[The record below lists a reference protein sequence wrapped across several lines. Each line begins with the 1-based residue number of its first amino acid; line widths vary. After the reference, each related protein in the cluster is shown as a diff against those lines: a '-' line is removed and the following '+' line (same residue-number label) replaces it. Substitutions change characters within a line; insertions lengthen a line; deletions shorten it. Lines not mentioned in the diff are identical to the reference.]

1 MLRPGEPWDSPH
13 ESPMHYRLAPRRY
26 RAGGKFRTRHGRATA
41 GRGSS
46 AQAENCH
53 SRSAG
58 RLTLAYGEI
67 RGETQ
72 CSSGEPAMRGWS
84 ADRGNYAAPVAI
96 GSVMRALGA
105 GVVIESRDNDFTV
118 GDAVAGWFGWQE
130 EAVVRA
136 DAMVRRI
143 AETRSEEHTSAL
155 QSLMRISYAVFCLK
169 KKNKQK

>member
-1 MLRPGEPWDSPH
+1 MRISDWSSDVCSSDL
-13 ESPMHYRLAPRRY
+13 LAD
-26 RAGGKFRTRHGRATA
+26 
-41 GRGSS
+41 
-46 AQAENCH
+46 
-53 SRSAG
+53 
-58 RLTLAYGEI
+58 GEI
-67 RGETQ
+67 RVRNQ
-72 CSSGEPAMRGWS
+72 FLSVEPAMRGWI

-143 AETRSEEHTSAL
+143 AETDL
-155 QSLMRISYAVFCLK
+155 PLSLKIGRAHVCTPVTNAHLVCRLLLET
-169 KKNKQK
+169 